1 MTPDIIFVIA
11 LLFGGFVLFVTELFS
26 IDVTAMIMLTLLFTT
41 GYLTPEEAL
50 SGFSNSA
57 VITIAFL
64 FIISKAL
71 QKTRILEYL
80 IIKIRRLA
88 DKSILLGRG
97 VYLFTIGIASA
108 VVNNTAIVAIFMPV
122 TIRLAQ
128 KYKISPSKMLI
139 PLSYAAILGGTLTL
153 VGTSTNLLVN
163 SIYTN
168 LPGVEPMGMF
178 EFMKYGSLLMFTGLL
193 YVLFIAPKLIPS
205 RTTTS
210 S

>member
-139 PLSYAAILGGTLTL
+139 P
-153 VGTSTNLLVN
+153 
-163 SIYTN
+163 
-168 LPGVEPMGMF
+168 
-178 EFMKYGSLLMFTGLL
+178 
-193 YVLFIAPKLIPS
+193 
-205 RTTTS
+205 
-210 S
+210 

>member
-71 QKTRILEYL
+71 QKN
-80 IIKIRRLA
+80 KNIRV
-88 DKSILLGRG
+88 SN
-97 VYLFTIGIASA
+97 Y
-108 VVNNTAIVAIFMPV
+108 
-122 TIRLAQ
+122 
-128 KYKISPSKMLI
+128 
-139 PLSYAAILGGTLTL
+139 
-153 VGTSTNLLVN
+153 
-163 SIYTN
+163 
-168 LPGVEPMGMF
+168 
-178 EFMKYGSLLMFTGLL
+178 
-193 YVLFIAPKLIPS
+193 
-205 RTTTS
+205 
-210 S
+210 

>member
-97 VYLFTIGIASA
+97 VYLFTIE
-108 VVNNTAIVAIFMPV
+108 
-122 TIRLAQ
+122 
-128 KYKISPSKMLI
+128 
-139 PLSYAAILGGTLTL
+139 
-153 VGTSTNLLVN
+153 
-163 SIYTN
+163 
-168 LPGVEPMGMF
+168 LPQ
-178 EFMKYGSLLMFTGLL
+178 
-193 YVLFIAPKLIPS
+193 
-205 RTTTS
+205 R
-210 S
+210 